1 MKALRKTERTQRVLR
16 PAHGVLVLFAA
27 GKFCDERGRLL
38 RQAKLC
44 TGVQIEVQEPVP
56 GPLPQQQQ
64 KAIPFLVKKPGV
76 DLALIVCR
84 G

>member
-1 MKALRKTERTQRVLR
+1 MKALRKAERAQRVLR

-27 GKFCDERGRLL
+27 GQLRDERGRLL

-76 DLALIVCR
+76 DLTLVVCR